1 MPMQAVDPNAEEAA
15 HHPLADDPRWQL
27 VQRIAQSNAMRR
39 ATHLKRI
46 LIFVAETSLLHPDRP
61 IHEQDIAHDVLG
73 RRDDFDP
80 AYDTIVR
87 VQIRHL
93 RNKLQVYFESEGAAE
108 PLRMSLPRGSYRII
122 FEATSISTPPILD
135 EETALPAAAITQ
147 PVESPARARWP
158 WIAACALLCVT
169 VAGAFFSKY
178 RRFAPAEGTSTAQK
192 MFPYLARGGGKVAVV
207 LPDTSLL
214 LLQKTLNTEIPL
226 ETYTQTSSRDQ
237 LALQADDAR
246 LSSTLSLL
254 GRVRTTTLDE
264 ASVGVDFMQALTRA
278 GMPGELRYARD
289 LHIRDLGQ
297 GSYILIGN
305 QRSDPWVTLFA
316 GRDNFQYTGQPVG
329 QRYTFHNLHPAPG
342 EQAEYAP
349 VESQV
354 ESVNYADITLTPNL
368 TDSGYVL
375 MIIGSDVPA
384 NEAAARFLMGNDLPP
399 DLERIL
405 QHGSLRSLEIL
416 LRGHHLHGESN
427 DKLAIVAYRITN
439 RWRP

>member
-1 MPMQAVDPNAEEAA
+1 MPTDAPELLTNDAA
-15 HHPLADDPRWQL
+15 RLLADDPRWQL
-27 VQRIAQSNAMRR
+27 VQRIVNGSTLRR
-39 ATHLKRI
+39 ATHLKKI
-46 LIFVAETSLLHPDRP
+46 LVFVAEASLLHPDRL
-61 IHEQDIAHDVLG
+61 IRELDIAQEVLG

-87 VQIRHL
+87 VQIGHL
-93 RNKLQVYFESEGAAE
+93 RNKLQTYFEGEGVAE
-108 PLRMSLPRGSYRII
+108 SLRLTLPRGSYRTV
-122 FEATSISTPPILD
+122 FEEIASAPSAPHEEPTRLIS
-135 EETALPAAAITQ
+135 EAVLPAETLA
-147 PVESPARARWP
+147 PRPRWP
-158 WIAACALLCVT
+158 WLGTCAILLFVTAAGILWWKAHRET
-169 VAGAFFSKY
+169 
-178 RRFAPAEGTSTAQK
+178 PADSRSTAQK
-192 MFPYLARGGGKVAVV
+192 MFSFLGRGGSKVAVV

-214 LLQKTLNTEIPL
+214 LLQKTLYTEISL

-237 LALQADDAR
+237 LALQTDDPK
-246 LSSTLSLL
+246 LSSTLTLL

-264 ASVGVDFMQALTRA
+264 ASVGMDFMQSLTRA
-278 GMPGELRYARD
+278 GMQGELRYARD
-289 LHIRDLGQ
+289 LHIRDFGQ

-316 GRDNFQYTGQPVG
+316 GRDNFQYTGNPVG
-329 QRYTFHNLHPAPG
+329 QRYAFRNLHPAPD

-405 QHGSLRSLEIL
+405 QQGNLRSLEIL

-427 DKLAIVAYRITN
+427 DKLAIVAYRVTN
-439 RWRP
+439 R

>member
-1 MPMQAVDPNAEEAA
+1 MPTDAPELLTNDAA
-15 HHPLADDPRWQL
+15 RLLADDPRWQL
-27 VQRIAQSNAMRR
+27 VQRIVNGSTLRR
-39 ATHLKRI
+39 ATHLKKI
-46 LIFVAETSLLHPDRP
+46 LVFVAEASLLHPDRL
-61 IHEQDIAHDVLG
+61 IRELDIAQEVLG

-87 VQIRHL
+87 VQIGHL
-93 RNKLQVYFESEGAAE
+93 RNKLQTYFEGEGVAE
-108 PLRMSLPRGSYRII
+108 SLRLTLPRGSYRTV
-122 FEATSISTPPILD
+122 FEEIASAPSAPH
-135 EETALPAAAITQ
+135 EEPARLIAEAVLPAETLAPRPHWLWLGRCAILLFVTAAGILWWKAHRET
-147 PVESPARARWP
+147 PADSR
-158 WIAACALLCVT
+158 
-169 VAGAFFSKY
+169 
-178 RRFAPAEGTSTAQK
+178 STAQK
-192 MFPYLARGGGKVAVV
+192 MFSFLGRGGSKVAVV

-214 LLQKTLNTEIPL
+214 LLQKTLYTEISL

-237 LALQADDAR
+237 LALQTDDPK
-246 LSSTLSLL
+246 LSSTLTLL

-264 ASVGVDFMQALTRA
+264 ASVGMDFMQSLTRA
-278 GMPGELRYARD
+278 GMQGELRYARD
-289 LHIRDLGQ
+289 LHIRDFGQ

-316 GRDNFQYTGQPVG
+316 GRDNFQYTGNPVG
-329 QRYTFHNLHPAPG
+329 QRYAFRNLHPAPG

-405 QHGSLRSLEIL
+405 QQGNLRSLEIL

-427 DKLAIVAYRITN
+427 DKLAIVAYRATN
-439 RWRP
+439 R